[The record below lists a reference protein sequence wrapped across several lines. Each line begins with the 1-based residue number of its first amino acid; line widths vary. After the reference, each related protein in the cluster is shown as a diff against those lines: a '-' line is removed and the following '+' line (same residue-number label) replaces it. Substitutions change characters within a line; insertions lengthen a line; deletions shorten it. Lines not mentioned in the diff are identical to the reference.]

1 MVSKSENSSRVAVHR
16 LLAQRVR
23 TMTTCSSPR
32 LSHRSAYVIDQTIL
46 AAREESEDAPLPSA
60 FSLLMLFEPKP
71 MPHVGAAVDEL
82 PLMELAPT
90 TAVDLLASGSPDLRH
105 SRLAQRWFKS
115 VAKREGSLLG
125 ETPSMIDLTRLCCGV
140 DDDGALSSPTSIV
153 ESFDVLLDHAHSL
166 NSLTL

>member
-1 MVSKSENSSRVAVHR
+1 MKHVGSAEQLPLRTLAPSVAVE
-16 LLAQRVR
+16 LQ
-23 TMTTCSSPR
+23 
-32 LSHRSAYVIDQTIL
+32 
-46 AAREESEDAPLPSA
+46 AP
-60 FSLLMLFEPKP
+60 
-71 MPHVGAAVDEL
+71 
-82 PLMELAPT
+82 
-90 TAVDLLASGSPDLRH
+90 GSPDLRH

>member
-1 MVSKSENSSRVAVHR
+1 
-16 LLAQRVR
+16 
-23 TMTTCSSPR
+23 MTTCSSPR

-46 AAREESEDAPLPSA
+46 AASEESEDAPLPSA
-60 FSLLMLFEPKP
+60 RSLLTLLKPKP
-71 MPHVGAAVDEL
+71 MPRMGSTVVQPSMDL
-82 PLMELAPT
+82 TPSV
-90 TAVDLLASGSPDLRH
+90 AVDLQTPGSPDLRH